1 VTPPLLRFSVV
12 SPVLPSSP
20 SFSHQFDLSLSLSV
34 RASACVYVPI
44 SEVEEAFFFDRNV
57 AGCLDPASL
66 LLFLILLTER
76 LVLSL

>member
-1 VTPPLLRFSVV
+1 
-12 SPVLPSSP
+12 
-20 SFSHQFDLSLSLSV
+20 V